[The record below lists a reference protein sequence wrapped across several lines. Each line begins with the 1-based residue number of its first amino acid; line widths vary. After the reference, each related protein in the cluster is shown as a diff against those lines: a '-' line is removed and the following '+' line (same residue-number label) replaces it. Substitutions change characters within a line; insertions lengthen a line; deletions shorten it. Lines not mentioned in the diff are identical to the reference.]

1 MRFEIYVVIRKFKDG
16 GLTTLH
22 GKTHEHHCCST
33 LSPNYLGRNGRSI
46 RTSRRGRRTQNRGR
60 AAYINHFTL
69 AKIVNLDSRNDDA
82 LSQNVSDGSRMAEVA
97 ARVAKQEIEN
107 RGQTCHGSSGW
118 AW

>member
-1 MRFEIYVVIRKFKDG
+1 
-16 GLTTLH
+16 
-22 GKTHEHHCCST
+22 
-33 LSPNYLGRNGRSI
+33 
-46 RTSRRGRRTQNRGR
+46 
-60 AAYINHFTL
+60 
-69 AKIVNLDSRNDDA
+69 VNLDSRNDDA